1 MIEYCVVHLAIF
13 GAMQSNLGADR
24 LVNTL
29 CTVTCI
35 ASVDAQTKA
44 RASWAHS
51 HAGCRGK
58 GIAKL
63 LGGLLFVGAAGAA
76 ALYFKQEMDKRPH
89 TQHEILIIDDDIGE
103 TIKTE

>member
-1 MIEYCVVHLAIF
+1 MNAVLHLAIY
-13 GAMQSNLGADR
+13 GGKQSNLGADR
-24 LVNTL
+24 LVDTL
-29 CTVTCI
+29 CTATCI
-35 ASVDAQTKA
+35 AFVDAQDQSK
-44 RASWAHS
+44 SILGSFHV
-51 HAGCRGK
+51 GCRGK
-58 GIAKL
+58 GIGNL